1 MTNRWTRC
9 WTEYFNPR
17 SREGSDVSRRE
28 HLVWT
33 SYFNPRSREGS
44 DACAR
49 FSRRVAIDFNPRS
62 REGSDLIVCKIRR
75 VTCHFNPRSREGSDQ
90 QPHPYAAEAWAFQ
103 STLPRRERRYGVT
116 AYLSPCTNFNPRSRE
131 GSDFK
136 ACGFEIIA
144 GDFNPRSR
152 EGSDTGTEGVPLA
165 KLISIHAP
173 VKGATADEPRHVKR
187 YAFQSTPP

>member
-9 WTEYFNPR
+9 WTKYFNPR

-62 REGSDLIVCKIRR
+62 REGSD
-75 VTCHFNPRSREGSDQ
+75 Q

-116 AYLSPCTNFNPRSRE
+116 AYLSPCINFNPRSRE